1 MKKVIILL
9 ADGLEEIEALTQVD
23 YFRRINI
30 EIDMVSISN
39 NLTIT
44 GDHNIIFKAE
54 KFLDNI
60 DLNEYDGI
68 IIPGG
73 MAGVE
78 KLMESNEVLKSI
90 KYMDDE
96 GKMVAAICAG
106 PLVLDKAGVL
116 YNRKFTCYTGIEKG
130 ILNGKHTRKPSM
142 VDENIITAAGPA
154 YAQKFSFEIINYLEG
169 KDKVKEL
176 KDDILYK
183 KFS

>member
-23 YFRRINI
+23 YLRRVGIK
-30 EIDMVSISN
+30 IDMVSISN
-39 NLTIT
+39 NITIT

-60 DLNEYDGI
+60 DLNDYDGI

-78 KLMESNEVLKSI
+78 RLMESKETLKSI
-90 KYMDDE
+90 KYMNDNK
-96 GKMVAAICAG
+96 KMIAAICAG
-106 PLVLDKAGVL
+106 PLVLDKAEVL
-116 YNRKFTCYTGIEKG
+116 SNRQFTCYTGIEKG
-130 ILNGKHTRKPSM
+130 ILKGRHSKKSSV

-154 YAQKFSFEIINYLEG
+154 YAQKFSFEIINYLLG
-169 KDKVKEL
+169 KDKVKKL
-176 KDDILYK
+176 KEDILYK
-183 KFS
+183 KL

>member
-23 YFRRINI
+23 YLRRVKI

-54 KFLDNI
+54 KFLDNV
-60 DLNEYDGI
+60 DLSEYDGI

-78 KLMESNEVLKSI
+78 RLMENSKVLESI
-90 KYMDDE
+90 KFMDDS

-116 YNRKFTCYTGIEKG
+116 YNRRFTCYTGIEKA
-130 ILNGKHTRKPSM
+130 ILTGRHTKKPSV

-154 YAQKFSFEIINYLEG
+154 YAQKFSFEIVNYLLG
-169 KDKVKEL
+169 KDEVKEL